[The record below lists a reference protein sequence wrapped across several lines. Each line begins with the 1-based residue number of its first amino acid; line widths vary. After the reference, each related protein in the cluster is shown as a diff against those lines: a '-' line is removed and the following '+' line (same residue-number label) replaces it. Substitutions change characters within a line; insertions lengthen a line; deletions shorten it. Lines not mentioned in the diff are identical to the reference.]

1 MKILIIGG
9 GGNIGQAIISNIDLK
24 KYKVF
29 SINKKK
35 VFKSKKIK
43 YFKLD
48 YYKNYSK
55 VKKLVEKFK
64 FDIVINLIC
73 FNKSQVLRDYR
84 LYKKKISKYLF
95 ISSTSIYKRNKNL
108 INEDSELDNTKNK
121 YIKGK
126 LEAEKFLINN
136 TDAFPYII
144 LRVCQLYGNNNIP
157 SLFKK
162 RTFTI
167 LKDMYLNKRIFL
179 PKGYTNIWKVISVKD
194 LAKIIIQ
201 IINCNDNKIICN
213 YFNIVTDKSIT
224 WKKIYQIYSL
234 NSFVKVKKEYFS
246 LNKIKNLDKNI
257 YDHLNFDKLKN
268 ANFSNKK
275 IFKIVKKPKFSNFEK
290 DIKFI
295 IKKNKKK
302 ILATSYDQKL
312 LKVLRNSLIRN

>member
-1 MKILIIGG
+1 M
-9 GGNIGQAIISNIDLK
+9 
-24 KYKVF
+24 
-29 SINKKK
+29 
-35 VFKSKKIK
+35 
-43 YFKLD
+43 
-48 YYKNYSK
+48 
-55 VKKLVEKFK
+55 
-64 FDIVINLIC
+64 
-73 FNKSQVLRDYR
+73 
-84 LYKKKISKYLF
+84 
-95 ISSTSIYKRNKNL
+95 
-108 INEDSELDNTKNK
+108 
-121 YIKGK
+121 
-126 LEAEKFLINN
+126 
-136 TDAFPYII
+136 
-144 LRVCQLYGNNNIP
+144 
-157 SLFKK
+157 
-162 RTFTI
+162 
-167 LKDMYLNKRIFL
+167 

-201 IINCNDNKIICN
+201 IINCNDKKIICN

-295 IKKNKKK
+295 IKKKIRKK